1 MSELNLQMIPP
12 LEFYMKQVEQ
22 FEADILKRNEAVN
35 EMHSDMML
43 LISKSEAEKLSE
55 PVGST
60 ISDSASECFD
70 RDIKLFRNQSVSTFA
85 TFPVRTV
92 SPPQKPE
99 HANLSDKTQRVSSQ
113 HSAQAP
119 STVRK
124 LRKLRGQAQA
134 PQTSWSSAS
143 SANFADKRKLPAQ
156 CASSANFA
164 DKPCVSFKR
173 AARLMRF
180 HPRI

>member
-35 EMHSDMML
+35 EMHSDMMV

-60 ISDSASECFD
+60 SSDSASECFD

-85 TFPVRTV
+85 TFPVRMV
-92 SPPQKPE
+92 SPPQKKPE
-99 HANLSDKTQRVSSQ
+99 HADLSDKTQTVSSQ

-119 STVRK
+119 QTSRTSVSSQHSAQVPQTSRTSVSF
-124 LRKLRGQAQA
+124 QQSAQA
-134 PQTSWSSAS
+134 PQTSRTSVSSQH
-143 SANFADKRKLPAQ
+143 SAQAPQTSRT
-156 CASSANFA
+156 S
-164 DKPCVSFKR
+164 VSFQQS
-173 AARLMRF
+173 A
-180 HPRI
+180 